1 MAPEKPPPTD
11 NGPMLKGSEATAQ
24 PSDVEQATR
33 PQRETK
39 LTPKM
44 EAYKVEKLEKR

>member
-1 MAPEKPPPTD
+1 MDPEKPLPTN
-11 NGPMLKGSEATAQ
+11 NGPMLQGSEATAQ
-24 PSDVEQATR
+24 PSAVEQASR
-33 PQRETK
+33 PQRETE